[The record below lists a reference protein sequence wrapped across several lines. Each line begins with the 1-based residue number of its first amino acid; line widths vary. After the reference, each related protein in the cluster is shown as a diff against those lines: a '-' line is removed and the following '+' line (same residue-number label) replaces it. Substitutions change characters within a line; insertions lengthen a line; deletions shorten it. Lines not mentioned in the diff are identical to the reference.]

1 MADERMVVG
10 TITAPHGVRGEMK
23 VYPLTDDMTRFG
35 KLKAVYLLGEK
46 RKVLSVRYQNDL
58 VLLKLEG
65 VENREEAERLKKCTL
80 EIDRSDAVK
89 LPEGRYFIV
98 DLIGLTVRLEDGSVL
113 GTLTE
118 VLQPGGNDVYVV
130 SREGKEDALI
140 PAIREVILETDIKK
154 GEMVIR
160 PLRGLLDDED

>member
-1 MADERMVVG
+1 MAADKMVVG

-35 KLKAVYLLGEK
+35 KLKTVYLQGEK
-46 RKVLSVRYQNDL
+46 RKVISVRYQNDL

-65 VENREEAERLKKCTL
+65 LNSREEVERLKKCTL
-80 EIDRSDAVK
+80 EIDRKDAVK
-89 LPEGRYFIV
+89 PPEGRYFIV

-113 GTLTE
+113 GTLTD

-140 PAIREVILETDIKK
+140 PAIRQVILKTDIQK